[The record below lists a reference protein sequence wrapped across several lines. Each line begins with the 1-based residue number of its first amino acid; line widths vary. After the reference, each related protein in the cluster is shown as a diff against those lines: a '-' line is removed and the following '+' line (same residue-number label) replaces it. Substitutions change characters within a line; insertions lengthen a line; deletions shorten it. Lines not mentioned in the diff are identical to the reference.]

1 MSADVYGRIKAN
13 PKFQELVQRR
23 SRFAWLLSL
32 TVLVIFY
39 GFILLVAFD
48 PASMATRLGGETSL
62 LTLGPVVILAMF
74 VLFWLLTALYV
85 RRANGEFDALNR
97 AIVQDAQKTGAQEAP
112 AAARKGAAR

>member
-32 TVLVIFY
+32 AVLVIFY
-39 GFILLVAFD
+39 GFILLVAFN
-48 PASMATRLGGETSL
+48 PAMMAMRLGGEASL
-62 LTLGPVVILAMF
+62 VTLGPVVILSMF

-85 RRANGEFDALNR
+85 KRANGEFDELNR
-97 AIVQDAQKTGAQEAP
+97 AIVQDAQK
-112 AAARKGAAR
+112 KGAKR